1 MDSLSVRRRR
11 SPEAVGAA
19 CVASRKGTRTA
30 ITKMANDERIGDAG
44 DMEKEYLDEGS
55 DK

>member
-19 CVASRKGTRTA
+19 CVASREGKRTA
-30 ITKMANDERIGDAG
+30 IAKMANNDERIGDAG
-44 DMEKEYLDEGS
+44 DMAIEKES
-55 DK
+55 